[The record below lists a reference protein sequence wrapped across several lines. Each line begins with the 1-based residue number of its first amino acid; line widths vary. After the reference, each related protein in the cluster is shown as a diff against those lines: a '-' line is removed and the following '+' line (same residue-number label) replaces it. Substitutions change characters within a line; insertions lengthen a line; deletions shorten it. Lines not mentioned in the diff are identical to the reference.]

1 MIMTR
6 EQKNKII
13 KSILDEYNL
22 TEYDLDLLENIK
34 INSDI
39 AEIEISESDIENFKE
54 DLKKEQKNYARNN

>member
-1 MIMTR
+1 MIITR

-34 INSDI
+34 IDSDI
-39 AEIEISESDIENFKE
+39 AEIEISKSDIENFKE
-54 DLKKEQKNYARNN
+54 DLKKEQKELCEK

>member
-13 KSILDEYNL
+13 KSMLDEYNL

-34 INSDI
+34 IESDI
-39 AEIEISESDIENFKE
+39 AEIEISESDIKNFKE
-54 DLKKEQKNYARNN
+54 DLKKEQK